1 MSLARCPPR
10 WPSKTVAQRVRAIE
24 RIARDL
30 NHNEDDAGLPET
42 RGPDPGFTLHIAEWV
57 GGDPLAD
64 VLDDD
69 EMTVGDFV
77 RNVKQLIDVLGQVA
91 EVADAQT
98 SAAARA
104 AADRL
109 FRGVVAASAAVSA
122 IE

>member
-1 MSLARCPPR
+1 MPPPR

-69 EMTVGDFV
+69 EMTGGDFV
-77 RNVKQLIDVLGQVA
+77 RNVKQCIDLLGQVA
-91 EVADAQT
+91 TVAPNAHTRDTARE
-98 SAAARA
+98 AAAGCN
-104 AADRL
+104 
-109 FRGVVAASAAVSA
+109 RGVVAASSVASV
-122 IE
+122 